1 MSHPVRPLKLGSMLP
16 LMYKDAGMRSWSELR
31 EMVICAE
38 EIGFDSIWAADHFLY
53 KLADDAPPKGCYEV
67 WSILCAIAA
76 CTRRVELGTLVIG
89 KGFRN
94 PALLAKIVDTLE
106 EISQGCLTLGI
117 GAGYHRCE
125 YDAFGYPFDYKYSR
139 FEEGLKILH
148 GLLHEGKVYFE
159 GRFSTAKAC
168 ELKPRG
174 PRPNG
179 PPLMIGSK
187 SPKMLNLMAS
197 NCDSWNAFWEHVQN
211 RPEGYARIKPILGQ
225 SYESVGRDPA
235 TLGRTVTLL
244 VADESSEPWWK
255 SMPFPE
261 DVEQIEPLQ
270 GDPEDIA
277 DTLKAFADLGIDH
290 IQLQLDS
297 CTVAN
302 IEKLGRVLEALQ

>member
-1 MSHPVRPLKLGSMLP
+1 MSYPLRPAKLGIMLP
-16 LMYKDAGMRSWSELR
+16 LMDKGTGLRRWSELR
-31 EMVICAE
+31 EMVVCAE
-38 EIGFDSIWAADHFLY
+38 EIGFDSIWAADHLLY
-53 KLADDAPPKGCYEV
+53 KLADDSPPKGCYEV

-89 KGFRN
+89 MGFRN
-94 PALLAKIVDTLE
+94 PALLAKMADTLE
-106 EISQGCLTLGI
+106 EISQGRLILGI
-117 GAGYHRCE
+117 GAGYHQFE

-148 GLLHEGKVYFE
+148 GLLRDGKVDFE
-159 GRFSTAKAC
+159 GRFSSAKSC

-187 SPKMLNLMAS
+187 SPKMLNLMARYA
-197 NCDSWNAFWEHVQN
+197 DSWNAFWEHVQN
-211 RPEGYARIKPILGQ
+211 RPAGYARIKPILDQ
-225 SYESVGRDPA
+225 ACEAVGRDPA

-244 VADESSEPWWK
+244 VADASSELWWK
-255 SMPFPE
+255 SMPFSE
-261 DVEQIEPLQ
+261 DVGQIEPLQ